1 MNALPPGAGEYGK
14 EEVVSGF
21 INLLAENPLLLLF
34 TVIGLGYLIGNIKV
48 LGFNLGIAAVLFVG
62 IAFGAMDRRLA
73 LPEYIYIIG
82 LVMFVYPLGL
92 QAGPGFFSSFQKR
105 GVRFSLIAVG
115 VLTLGAVV
123 AALLGN
129 IMGMSAPSIAGLF
142 CGALT
147 NTPALAAAV
156 EAVKN
161 LSGSYPPELTELY
174 MQSPVV
180 TYGLA
185 YPFGVFGVILWLY
198 VFSKI
203 FKVNYHK
210 EASDRSSGDE
220 AEAIVTQTYKI
231 TNPAVNN
238 KSSGEALELLGN
250 PGFTLSRVKRGD
262 EVLIVQ
268 PQTVLK
274 LHDLVVA
281 VGPPSALE
289 RALVLFGEKSEELV
303 AQRRDDTS
311 YVLLFVSNKAIVGKS
326 IRELREQTPFPGA
339 ITRIRRAGFE
349 FVPQPETVLE
359 VGDRIMVVVER
370 HQEERVTKFFGNS
383 VQALSET
390 DYLSLSLGIVLG
402 VFVGMIPFPLPG
414 GGAFKLGFAGGPLVV
429 GLILGRLERTGPI
442 QWGLPHAANLVL
454 RQIGLVFFLAAIGT
468 KAGYGFGETFQAGS
482 WALFLAGGLITTV
495 VTIATILIGYRYLKL
510 PMLGV
515 MGMMSG
521 IQTQPACLAYAN
533 QQAESDLPNV
543 WYATV
548 QPASMIAKIMLAQII
563 VTTLIL

>member
-1 MNALPPGAGEYGK
+1 MAE
-14 EEVVSGF
+14 F
-21 INLLAENPLLLLF
+21 IDLLAGNPLLLLF
-34 TVIGLGYLIGNIKV
+34 TVIGLGYLVGSIKIF
-48 LGFNLGIAAVLFVG
+48 GFNLGIAAVLFVG
-62 IAFGAMDRRLA
+62 IAFGAMDPRLA

-82 LVMFVYPLGL
+82 LVVFVYALGL
-92 QAGPGFFSSFQKR
+92 QAGPGFFASFHKR
-105 GVRFSLIAVG
+105 GVRFSLIAIS
-115 VLTLGAVV
+115 VLCLGALV
-123 AALLGN
+123 AAGLGHL
-129 IMGMSAPSIAGLF
+129 MGMSAPSVAGLF

-161 LSGSYPPELTELY
+161 LSGSYPRELTELY

-198 VFSKI
+198 VFAKL
-203 FKVNYHK
+203 FKVDYHK
-210 EASDRSSGDE
+210 EARDRLSGDE
-220 AEAIVTQTYKI
+220 IETIVTQTYKI

-238 KSSGEALELLGN
+238 KSADAALRLLGN
-250 PGFTLSRVKRGD
+250 PGFTLSRAKRGED
-262 EVLIVQ
+262 IFIVQ
-268 PQTVLK
+268 PHSK
-274 LHDLVVA
+274 LLLNDLIVA
-281 VGPPSALE
+281 VGPPTALE
-289 RALVLFGEKSEELV
+289 RALVLFGETSEEAI

-311 YVLLFVSNKAIVGKS
+311 YLLLFVSNKAVVGKS

-339 ITRIRRAGFE
+339 ITRLRRAGFE

-359 VGDRIMVVVER
+359 IGDRIMVVVER
-370 HQEERVTKFFGNS
+370 QFEEQVTKFFGNS
-383 VQALSET
+383 VQSLSET

-414 GGAFKLGFAGGPLVV
+414 GGEFKLGFAGGPLVV

-454 RQIGLVFFLAAIGT
+454 RQIGLVFFLSAIGT

-482 WALFLAGGLITTV
+482 WALFLAGGLVTTT
-495 VTIATILIGYRYLKL
+495 VTIASILIGYKYLKL

-533 QQAESDLPNV
+533 QQADSDLPNV

>member
-1 MNALPPGAGEYGK
+1 M
-14 EEVVSGF
+14 SGF

-34 TVIGLGYLIGNIKV
+34 TVIGLGYLLGNIKV
-48 LGFNLGIAAVLFVG
+48 FGFNLGIAAVFFVG
-62 IAFGAMDRRLA
+62 LVAGMVDQRLT
-73 LPEYIYIIG
+73 LSENIYVIG
-82 LVMFVYPLGL
+82 LVVFVYALGL

-105 GVRFSLIAVG
+105 GVRFSLFAITM
-115 VLTLGAVV
+115 LSLGAFLA
-123 AALLGN
+123 AALGYLLD
-129 IMGMSAPSIAGLF
+129 MSAPSIAGLF

-161 LSGSYPPELTELY
+161 LAGSYPRELTELY
-174 MQSPVV
+174 LQSPVV

-198 VFSKI
+198 VFAKI
-203 FKVNYHK
+203 FRVDFKQ
-210 EASDRSSGDE
+210 EAKDRLSDDE
-220 AEAIVTQTYKI
+220 IEAIVTRTYRI

-238 KSSGEALELLGN
+238 KTADEALQLLGN
-250 PGFTLSRVKRGD
+250 PGFTLSRVKRGED
-262 EVLIVQ
+262 IKIVQ
-268 PQTVLK
+268 PDSQLK
-274 LHDLVVA
+274 LHDLIVA
-281 VGPPSALE
+281 VGPPTALT
-289 RALVLFGEKSEELV
+289 RALVLFGESSEEAI

-311 YVLLFVSNKAIVGKS
+311 YTLLFVSNKDVVGRS
-326 IRELREQTPFPGA
+326 VRDLRAQTPFPGA

-349 FVPQPETVLE
+349 FVPQPDTVLE
-359 VGDRIMVVVER
+359 LGDRIMVVVER
-370 HQEERVTKFFGNS
+370 QHEEQVTRFFGNS
-383 VQALSET
+383 VQSLSET
-390 DYLSLSLGIVLG
+390 DFLSLSLGIVLG

-414 GGAFKLGFAGGPLVV
+414 GGVFKLGFAGGPLVV

-454 RQIGLVFFLAAIGT
+454 RQIGLVFFLSAIGT
-468 KAGYGFGETFQAGS
+468 KAGQAFGQALG
-482 WALFLAGGLITTV
+482 ADFLLMLLAGGLVTSA
-495 VTIATILIGYRYLKL
+495 VTIATILVGYKYLKL

-548 QPASMIAKIMLAQII
+548 QPASMVAKIMLAQII